1 LIPKLDSANISGVI
15 CLQSPTLNI
24 TYNVVGGILTLAVTG
39 LCAWVLTRWRR
50 RRFQQVF
57 GAGAERYQ
65 LVYAPLKLH
74 PAVRATLPPTF
85 LRPDGEPFIFV
96 RSDSE
101 NARFSASQIT
111 SSCEIRAASYIASAL
126 GRDGARESTFV
137 DCESL
142 ASKLDIDFISF
153 GFISNLKT
161 IDVLN
166 NAGNGLVIIAPNP
179 VFMAWKWTGEPTI
192 PEYRPHLDYGIIL
205 KIHPVQFPGR
215 TWIACAGMGE
225 FGTSGAAWF
234 LARKWRELE
243 QRANGAGR
251 FFALIGVERGK
262 DESAMLVNFGNT
274 PRKAAQS

>member
-1 LIPKLDSANISGVI
+1 MMPLVLLSGSGWSAAS
-15 CLQSPTLNI
+15 NI
-24 TYNVVGGILTLAVTG
+24 TYNIVGGILTLVVTG
-39 LCAWVLTRWRR
+39 LLAWVGKKFRR
-50 RRFQQVF
+50 RRFQRVF
-57 GAGAERYQ
+57 GPDAEPYQ

-74 PAVRATLPPTF
+74 PDVKATVPSTF
-85 LRPDGEPFIFV
+85 LRPDGEPFIFA

-161 IDVLN
+161 IDVFN
-166 NAGNGLVIIAPNP
+166 NVGNGLVIIAPNP

-192 PEYRPHLDYGIIL
+192 PEYRPHVDYGIIL

-225 FGTSGAAWF
+225 D
-234 LARKWRELE
+234 RK
-243 QRANGAGR
+243 
-251 FFALIGVERGK
+251 
-262 DESAMLVNFGNT
+262 S
-274 PRKAAQS
+274 